1 MDNLVRER
9 AEAEVAIS
17 ERGPEDPISIV
28 VGSALYSVHHRFPDL
43 HMDLPSSSAMRGGG
57 LHVSRFYFNV
67 KVVVDII
74 EHPERVG
81 REIAAKRA
89 YCARKGL
96 RYVLVSTNFDDEGVR
111 SQLAPVRL
119 PASKPR
125 TTASRPVSKPR
136 TRKTL

>member
-1 MDNLVRER
+1 MNDLTRER
-9 AEAEVAIS
+9 VEAEVAIS

-43 HMDLPSSSAMRGGG
+43 HMDLASSSAMRGGG
-57 LHVSRFYFNV
+57 LHVSRFYFNA

-81 REIAAKRA
+81 REIAAKRT
-89 YCARKGL
+89 YCAGKGL

-119 PASKPR
+119 PTAKPR
-125 TTASRPVSKPR
+125 TTATVQKPR
-136 TRKTL
+136 TRKTA

>member
-1 MDNLVRER
+1 MNDLARER

-17 ERGPEDPISIV
+17 ERQPDDPISVV

-43 HMDLPSSSAMRGGG
+43 HMDLSSSSAMRGGG
-57 LHVSRFYFNV
+57 LHVSRFYFNA

-74 EHPERVG
+74 EHPGRVV
-81 REIAAKRA
+81 REIAAKRD

-96 RYVLVSTNFDDEGVR
+96 RYVIVTTNFDDEGVR

-125 TTASRPVSKPR
+125 T
-136 TRKTL
+136 RKTA